1 MRLFGR
7 AAILLLLVVTAACR
21 GGKEGSDDGKE
32 GGKGE
37 GEHGEGGKEG
47 EHEEEGGT
55 VEISEDAA
63 KRVRITTAAVESRAL
78 SLEVSTTGQ
87 VDYDRSRVAQVG
99 SRLPGRVSK
108 VEVTLGAPVKK
119 GQILAWVDSIE
130 LGTAKSEHLKAKTRL
145 KLAKDNYDRERQ
157 LAAEKVSSER
167 EMLTA
172 RAGHEEALSD
182 YNVSHEALR
191 LLGLSESE
199 IEESRYG
206 DPKASLLGIRAPFD
220 GKVVELDLTQG
231 EVVDPERNLFT
242 VADLSRV
249 WIWIDLYERDVPRV
263 HLKDDAIVRLDA
275 FPERD
280 FRGKISYI
288 RDEVDP
294 QSRTVRARVDVAN
307 TDGVLKPKSFAKVLL
322 SDPHGAQ
329 GGENSKALVIPD
341 ASVQRDGD
349 EQVVFVE
356 EKPRHY
362 ERRDVQLGR
371 SGGGYVEV
379 LSGVAAGEKVV
390 VEGAFILKSEA
401 SKAAMG
407 GGHSH

>member
-1 MRLFGR
+1 MRLLGR
-7 AAILLLLVVTAACR
+7 VALLLLLVATTACR
-21 GGKEGSDDGKE
+21 GGKES
-32 GGKGE
+32 GKGE
-37 GEHGEGGKEG
+37 GEHAEGKHAEGEKEG
-47 EHEEEGGT
+47 EHEEGGS
-55 VEISEDAA
+55 VELSEDAA

-78 SLEVSTTGQ
+78 ALEVSTTGQ

-99 SRLPGRVSK
+99 SRLPGRVNK
-108 VEVTLGAPVKK
+108 VEVTLGASVKK
-119 GQILAWVDSIE
+119 GQVLAWVDSID

-145 KLAKDNYDRERQ
+145 KLAKENYDREKQ

-191 LLGLSESE
+191 LLGLSESQ
-199 IEESRYG
+199 IEESRFG

-231 EVVDPERNLFT
+231 EVVTAERNLFT

-249 WIWIDLYERDVPRV
+249 CIWIDLYERDVPRV
-263 HLKDDAIVRLDA
+263 HLDDEAIVRLDA

-322 SDPHGAQ
+322 SDPHGSQ
-329 GGENSKALVIPD
+329 GAEASKTLVIPD
-341 ASVQRDGD
+341 ASVQREGN
-349 EQVVFVE
+349 EQLVFIE
-356 EKPRHY
+356 ESPRHY
-362 ERRDVQLGR
+362 QRREVQLGR